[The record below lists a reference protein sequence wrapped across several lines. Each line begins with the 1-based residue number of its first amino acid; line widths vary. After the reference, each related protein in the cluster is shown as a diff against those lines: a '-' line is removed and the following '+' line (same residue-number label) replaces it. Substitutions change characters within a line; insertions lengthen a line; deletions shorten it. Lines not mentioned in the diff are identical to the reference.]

1 MNFPYKL
8 EMENLEQEQ
17 ALVLIVDDKEANIF
31 AMQNLLEYPGRK
43 FLKAAH
49 GSEALKLA
57 LNNSI
62 DLIILDVQM
71 PDMDGFEVAEIL
83 RSNKKT
89 RNIPIIFASAEKTEH
104 HAVLKGFEEGAIDYL
119 FKPLD
124 PDITKAKVSVH
135 LKVQQQQK
143 ELMRKN
149 TSLEKSALLINNSAD
164 IIGIIDATTFT
175 IETINNA
182 FTVLLGYAPEE
193 AIGTSLLFFLNDL
206 DKAQIQKLGKS
217 EKDRLSFETRIY
229 CKDRNTKWLDWNVVV
244 KDKMWFVNARDITS
258 LKEVEKIRNHLATV
272 VKQSSDAVYL
282 HDQEGRI
289 ISWNEGAEKIYGY
302 AEADALKMRIWNI
315 IPEFLQPETQQL
327 FDVVFA
333 GGKIHSRETKRITK
347 FGQFVDVL
355 FSASAIT
362 DPSINQVAIAIT
374 ERDIT
379 QQKIADK
386 QIGELNADL
395 KRNVIQLEETNK
407 ELESFSYSVS
417 HDLRAPLRAL
427 GGNAR
432 ILEEDY
438 ESILDDE
445 GKKILGKISRN
456 VTKMNR
462 LIEDLLAF
470 SKIGTK
476 EIRKSKVEMKDQVL
490 LAIDEM
496 NVPDNTTIE
505 VKDLPPAHVDQSLF
519 VQVWVNLISN
529 AVKYAGK
536 KQSAEIEV
544 GASENESEITYYV
557 KDNGAG
563 FDMAYADKLFG
574 TFQRL
579 HDSTQF
585 EGTGIGLA
593 IVKRII
599 TKHGGTIW
607 ADAKPGEGAIFYF
620 TVPNK
625 NTLSGL

>member
-1 MNFPYKL
+1 
-8 EMENLEQEQ
+8 MENFEQEQ
-17 ALVLIVDDKEANIF
+17 ALVLIVDDKETNIF

-43 FLKAAH
+43 FLKATH
-49 GSEALKLA
+49 GSEALKFA
-57 LNNSI
+57 LNNNI

-124 PDITKAKVSVH
+124 PEITKAKVSVH

-149 TSLEKSALLINNSAD
+149 AALEKSALLINNSAD
-164 IIGIIDATTFT
+164 IIGIIDATTFA
-175 IETINNA
+175 IETINHA

-193 AIGTSLLFFLNDL
+193 ITGTSLLFFLNDL
-206 DKAQIQKLGKS
+206 DKAQVQKLAKS

-244 KDKMWFVNARDITS
+244 KDRLWFVNARDITG
-258 LKEVEKIRNHLATV
+258 LKEIEKIRNHLATV

-282 HDQEGRI
+282 HDEEGRI

-302 AEADALKMRIWNI
+302 TEADALKMHIWNI
-315 IPEFLQPETQQL
+315 IPEFLQPETQEM

-362 DPSINQVAIAIT
+362 DSAINQMAIAIT

-379 QQKIADK
+379 QQKIADR

-395 KRNVIQLEETNK
+395 KQNVMQLEETNK

-445 GKKILGKISRN
+445 GKKVLGKISRN

-470 SKIGTK
+470 SKVGTK

-490 LAIDEM
+490 HVIDEM
-496 NVPDNTTIE
+496 SVPDNATIE
-505 VKDLPPAHVDQSLF
+505 VKDLPPANVDQSLF

-529 AVKYAGK
+529 AIKYSGK
-536 KQSAEIEV
+536 KQRAEIVV
-544 GASENESEITYYV
+544 GASENESETTYYV

-579 HDSTQF
+579 HDNTQF

-599 TKHGGTIW
+599 TKHGGSIW
-607 ADAKPGEGAIFYF
+607 AEAKPDWGAVFYF
-620 TVPNK
+620 TVPK
-625 NTLSGL
+625 KRAV